1 MTVFASYVPTD
12 SPAHRLSAGGKLFL
26 LAGIGVAVF
35 FIDTPWPLLA
45 GLALVALLWGWA
57 HLPLRLLIRQILL
70 ALPLAL
76 LVVAAQ
82 AWLADIMI
90 GVLIALRYLLV
101 VLLAAWVAGCTRV
114 SDSIAAL
121 EWGLRPLGYLGID
134 PGKLALALS
143 LTIRFLPLL
152 ADEARAIHEAQ
163 AARGRDRNWLALAV
177 PLLVR
182 ALVLADAITDAI
194 EARIGGGSNS
204 SPT

>member
-1 MTVFASYVPTD
+1 MSGFTHYCPVP
-12 SPAHRLSAGGKLFL
+12 SPAHRLPAGGKLIL

-35 FIDTPWPLLA
+35 FIEILPPLLV
-45 GLALVALLWGWA
+45 GLALVPLLWRWA
-57 HLPLRLLIRQILL
+57 RLPWRGLVRQIVL

-82 AWLADIMI
+82 AWLADAMI

-114 SDSIAAL
+114 SDAIAAL
-121 EWGLRPLGYLGID
+121 EWALAPLRHVRLD

-152 ADEARAIHEAQ
+152 ADEARAIQEAQ
-163 AARGRDRNWLALAV
+163 AARGRERHWLALAV

-182 ALVLADAITDAI
+182 ALVLADAITEAI
-194 EARIGGGSNS
+194 EARIGGASDQ

>member
-1 MTVFASYVPTD
+1 MIFESYKIGN
-12 SPAHRLSAGGKLFL
+12 SGAHRLPAGGKLIL
-26 LAGIGVAVF
+26 LAGSGVVVF

-45 GLALVALLWGWA
+45 GLASVAWLWGWA
-57 HLPLRLLIRQILL
+57 RLPLRLLMRQIVL
-70 ALPLAL
+70 ALPLAM
-76 LVVAAQ
+76 LVIAAQ

-121 EWGLRPLGYLGID
+121 EWALAPLGRCGLD

-152 ADEARAIHEAQ
+152 ADEARAIHDAQ
-163 AARGRDRNWLALAV
+163 AARGRERHWLALAV

-194 EARIGGGSNS
+194 EARIGGGSDQ